1 MSACVATKKQ
11 KTERKALQVEVKHPN
26 QSIQWT
32 VLWEFDQADWI
43 KTQMLID
50 ELNTI
55 NALSNF
61 ESVLGLIQSAE

>member
-1 MSACVATKKQ
+1 
-11 KTERKALQVEVKHPN
+11 
-26 QSIQWT
+26 
-32 VLWEFDQADWI
+32 
-43 KTQMLID
+43 MLID